1 MAIKQEQGVESLP
14 ETPGEQNDSFC
25 GGTFVDSTTFP
36 GVEQVSTLVASSI
49 FEAHQ
54 RTCLLTIEQI
64 KEQWELGIEQSKVE
78 DFMRMVR
85 FHQHPT
91 LGSHLTI
98 AISSPA
104 TTCGAHLQ
112 TN

>member
-1 MAIKQEQGVESLP
+1 MAIKQEQGVEGLP
-14 ETPGEQNDSFC
+14 ETPGDQNDSFC
-25 GGTFVDSTTFP
+25 SGTFVDSTTFP

-64 KEQWELGIEQSKVE
+64 QEQWEQGIEQSKVE
-78 DFMRMVR
+78 DFMRMVTYL
-85 FHQHPT
+85 QLVTAPVLT
-91 LGSHLTI
+91 LILC
-98 AISSPA
+98 SPA
-104 TTCGAHLQ
+104 RICGARPQ